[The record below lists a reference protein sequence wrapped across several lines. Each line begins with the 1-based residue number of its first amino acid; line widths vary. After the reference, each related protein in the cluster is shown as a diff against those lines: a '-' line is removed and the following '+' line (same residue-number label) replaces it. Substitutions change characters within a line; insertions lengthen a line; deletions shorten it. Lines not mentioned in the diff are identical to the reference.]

1 MISSLLVLCG
11 SSVYAQKK
19 SSLPPV
25 ATSAPG
31 EVESVVVIE
40 GDMVTST
47 HLTNEL
53 VLRDVEGNC
62 KYNCERWMQGRV
74 G

>member
-25 ATSAPG
+25 ATSATG
-31 EVESVVVIE
+31 DTESVVVAE

-47 HLTNEL
+47 HLMMKL
-53 VLRDVEGNC
+53 VLGDVEGNC
-62 KYNCERWMQGRV
+62 EYNCERWMQGGV